1 MKPSPFVVTSAILAE
16 HSNAFDELR
25 ILAKDEPQLS
35 KESRETIRNAAD
47 ELEAAQRSLVLCHA
61 ELIETRNRLI
71 ASNDQMIA
79 LRKQLVTPG
88 LLAIPHMRMETGMM
102 AMKLTFNNFGS

>member
-1 MKPSPFVVTSAILAE
+1 MKPSPFIVTSAILAE

-35 KESRETIRNAAD
+35 AESRETIRNAAD

-71 ASNDQMIA
+71 ASNDQMIS
-79 LRKQLVTPG
+79 LRKKLITPG
-88 LLAIPHMRMETGMM
+88 LLAIPHMRMESGPIQ
-102 AMKLTFNNFGS
+102 LTLNKIGG